1 MVTTL
6 APITVTASADTN
18 ALTSLWDGL
27 SPHLIAS
34 FWEVKRDGSS
44 KDGYWSQV
52 DGSPIVRAPL
62 SDANLE
68 MLLNWQSPFENAGP
82 ETRAP
87 TIFAMLQS
95 GTLQPV
101 IDALNPFKSD
111 KQTSGKFEAG
121 AGTLKQFEG
130 RTGITKLNS
139 TQVFN
144 GMPPVKITVTA
155 LFRAWRDS
163 ASEVEAPVNQLMQWA
178 LPVHLDENSTILSRA
193 AEAAK
198 GSREWVDAL
207 LPSTSP
213 VKIAMMYK
221 NRIFSP
227 MVIEAIGVPLSSPVD
242 AKGRF
247 IELTVPLT
255 LCSHTGIDRKDWVN
269 AGDSLSGFEG
279 FRT

>member
-1 MVTTL
+1 MATIPSIGQAATL
-6 APITVTASADTN
+6 GAN
-18 ALTSLWDGL
+18 ALTSIWDGL
-27 SPHLIAS
+27 SPHLIAT
-34 FWEVKRDGSS
+34 FYEVAKTGDDAWDRIEGKTD
-44 KDGYWSQV
+44 
-52 DGSPIVRAPL
+52 PIAVMAPL
-62 SDANLE
+62 TDANLE
-68 MLLNWQSPFENAGP
+68 MVLNWQSPFENAGP

-111 KQTSGKFEAG
+111 KQTSGKFAAG

-198 GSREWVDAL
+198 GSRGWVDAL

-227 MVIEAIGVPLSSPVD
+227 LVIESIGMPLNSPVD
-242 AKGRF
+242 ASGRF
-247 IELTVPLT
+247 VQLAVPMT
-255 LCSHTGIDRKDWVN
+255 LCTLTALDRKDWSKAAIV
-269 AGDSLSGFEG
+269 SM
-279 FRT
+279 

>member
-1 MVTTL
+1 MMVTTL

-18 ALTSLWDGL
+18 PLTSLWDGL

-82 ETRAP
+82 ESKAP
-87 TIFAMLQS
+87 GIFAMLQS

-144 GMPPVKITVTA
+144 GMSPVKITVTA
-155 LFRAWRDS
+155 LFPGLARFRQRGRS
-163 ASEVEAPVNQLMQWA
+163 ARQ
-178 LPVHLDENSTILSRA
+178 
-193 AEAAK
+193 
-198 GSREWVDAL
+198 
-207 LPSTSP
+207 
-213 VKIAMMYK
+213 
-221 NRIFSP
+221 
-227 MVIEAIGVPLSSPVD
+227 PVD
-242 AKGRF
+242 AMGAARALGREQHHPF
-247 IELTVPLT
+247 P
-255 LCSHTGIDRKDWVN
+255 CRRSR
-269 AGDSLSGFEG
+269 
-279 FRT
+279 